1 MFWRF
6 SVKVR
11 NKENFIDI
19 VWRCWKSGEKLD
31 YKGKWYFGWIFRYV
45 MATCE
50 KMGNIREFR

>member
-1 MFWRF
+1 M
-6 SVKVR
+6 V
-11 NKENFIDI
+11 
-19 VWRCWKSGEKLD
+19 CWKSGEKLD